1 MSLPAAGTQPPTEG
15 KRGEGLC
22 AFVQVVL
29 SDQNTSRSLQ
39 SIPAKFYW
47 FPGHTSLMFRNEYSH
62 GSPAILLT
70 SALATLLCRA
80 DLSFRSGFTQLLLPD
95 PAVVCDACS
104 HAARGLRNATAP
116 CLIAG
121 HGMRSRLSFAG

>member
-1 MSLPAAGTQPPTEG
+1 MPLPAAGTQLPTEG

-39 SIPAKFYW
+39 SIPVKFYW
-47 FPGHTSLMFRNEYSH
+47 FPGHTSLTLRNERSI

-70 SALATLLCRA
+70 SALATLLC
-80 DLSFRSGFTQLLLPD
+80 
-95 PAVVCDACS
+95 
-104 HAARGLRNATAP
+104 
-116 CLIAG
+116 
-121 HGMRSRLSFAG
+121 